1 MNAEAKAI
9 LEAALM
15 CAQQPLVSKEMLALL
30 GPEASRE
37 GLAVVLAEL
46 QAEWQARGS
55 LQLVETASGWR
66 FQTHGAVR
74 AALAGLHPEKP
85 RRYSRAAMETLAVI
99 AYRQPVTRGDIEDIR
114 GVVVSS
120 DIVKQ
125 LEDRGWIEVIGHRDA
140 PGRPQLYATTKPFLD
155 DLGLRSLSDLPPL
168 DDMGS
173 APMARILAETDGPLQ
188 ASLLDLADAPEFE
201 LNVEPPD
208 ATLMPTVDGPAE
220 AVEGVH
226 LPMQLSPPELSV
238 ATEANDASDAS
249 PDTQPDEAPK
259 P

>member
-30 GPEASRE
+30 GPDASRE

-74 AALAGLHPEKP
+74 SALEALHPEKP

-99 AYRQPVTRGDIEDIR
+99 AYRQPVTRGDVEDIR

-125 LEDRGWIEVIGHRDA
+125 LEDRAWIEVIGHRDA
-140 PGRPQLYATTKPFLD
+140 PGRPQLYATTKSFLD

-168 DDMGS
+168 DEMGS
-173 APMARILAETDGPLQ
+173 APLASAMDDARGPQQ
-188 ASLLDLADAPEFE
+188 ASLLDLAAAPEFE
-201 LNVEPPD
+201 LSIDRPSA
-208 ATLMPTVDGPAE
+208 ATSVDGPAE
-220 AVEGVH
+220 PSEGVH
-226 LPMQLSPPELSV
+226 LPHSVVPLAFEALQATGATPDSLPE
-238 ATEANDASDAS
+238 EA
-249 PDTQPDEAPK
+249 
-259 P
+259 